1 LPWPTAT
8 RCVADCC
15 HRRRSAPC
23 DRPIFTDGA
32 SNAHPGRPAEPRPQ
46 PSLRLRPIPS
56 RMCRASLASDP
67 GAQRLFDRASVV
79 PSRKNQ
85 KTCAAFC
92 LQELARCF

>member
-56 RMCRASLASDP
+56 RMCRASL
-67 GAQRLFDRASVV
+67 GAPRAKRGRVENLY
-79 PSRKNQ
+79 SRCSRVRYHESSQIN
-85 KTCAAFC
+85 
-92 LQELARCF
+92 RWPY